1 MRSMVVLLA
10 SLVCLI
16 LITQDHGVVAFSITA
31 QAPRQASCTVTNTLT
46 NPGTSNQYTLEA
58 LTLGGISTNMWNT
71 ASSAGEVQQCVD
83 ATGLHTTISLNE
95 IQYEMQGA
103 PAGSP
108 EIGYGI
114 DSYDV
119 AFGPLSTKTTLSS
132 FPMPVN
138 SFDNLNYW
146 ISAGYSLGTPTPTD
160 LTIDLTYDLWIEAAP
175 SPGVGP
181 KSGDLEIML
190 FLYNSNAPPDGNPIC
205 SSCFSEINPS
215 GQSTVWSIYEGIGG
229 AGTTTITF
237 LLTSPTPTSTGSIA
251 VQLQHFIEKALSYHP
266 MSASAVLMGVELGTE
281 FGGTYPAQPSAS
293 WSWTLSSLVL
303 QNSCDTLELL
313 PSGSESV
320 CSPVTFHTNPSAE
333 GSIQW
338 GSCSGTSYTDEQ
350 TLSVPTGTYAACYVP
365 SGYTFDSW
373 SCSGGLS
380 CAESTDPTMVT
391 VTGSGSITLNLKM
404 GSLSQP
410 ISTSLT
416 ASATLGSVTGGASL
430 TVSGAL
436 TANGAGVGS
445 ETIVLVFSWN
455 TEIATV
461 TTSTDGSGFYS
472 YTVTVPFST
481 GAYRVDAF
489 FLGDYTRNPS
499 TQYLPSKA
507 TAMITLT

>member
-1 MRSMVVLLA
+1 
-10 SLVCLI
+10 
-16 LITQDHGVVAFSITA
+16 
-31 QAPRQASCTVTNTLT
+31 
-46 NPGTSNQYTLEA
+46 
-58 LTLGGISTNMWNT
+58 
-71 ASSAGEVQQCVD
+71 
-83 ATGLHTTISLNE
+83 
-95 IQYEMQGA
+95 MQGA

-146 ISAGYSLGTPTPTD
+146 VNAGYSLGTPTPAD

-190 FLYNSNAPPDGNPIC
+190 FLYNSNAPPDGTLTC
-205 SSCFSEINPS
+205 SSCFSETNSS

-229 AGTTTITF
+229 AGTATITF
-237 LLTSPTPTSTGSIA
+237 LLTSPTPTSTRSIA
-251 VQLQHFIEKALSYHP
+251 VQLQDFIEKALSYHP
-266 MSASAVLMGVELGTE
+266 MSASAVLMGIELGTE
-281 FGGTYPAQPSAS
+281 FGATYPAQPSVS
-293 WSWTLSSLVL
+293 WSWTISNLVL

-338 GSCSGTSYTDEQ
+338 GSCSGTIYTDKQ
-350 TLSVPTGTYAACYVP
+350 TLSVLTGTYAACYVP

-380 CAESTDPTMVT
+380 CAESTDPTVVT
-391 VTGSGSITLNLKM
+391 VSGSGSITLNLKT
-404 GSLSQP
+404 GSLSNP
-410 ISTSLT
+410 VSSTLT
-416 ASATLGSVTGGASL
+416 ASATPSNPTRGSPFM
-430 TVSGAL
+430 VSGLL
-436 TANGAGVGS
+436 TSNGVGVGN
-445 ETIVLVFSWN
+445 EPIVCVFSWN
-455 TEIATV
+455 TNIVSVNTQ
-461 TTSTDGSGFYS
+461 TGGSSGS
-472 YTVTVPFST
+472 YTCTATAPIT
-481 GAYRVDAF
+481 PGPYNVDVF
-489 FLGDYTRNPS
+489 FLGDYSGDP
-499 TQYLPSKA
+499 QYLPSKA
-507 TAMITLT
+507 TTTITVI